1 MEPTRPVSD
10 VSHYL
15 GLFRRHWWVAL
26 LATGAGLAGGAVV
39 SNALPKVY
47 ESTTS
52 VLVQAVDQDVNAQG
66 AGEIAVSAAL
76 IDARDKGHKGDFP
89 GVRFVF
95 QRCPEFGLERDRG
108 AMARNREG
116 AFF

>member
-39 SNALPKVY
+39 SNALPKMY

-52 VLVQAVDQDVNAQG
+52 VLVQAVEAAPG
-66 AGEIAVSAAL
+66 ATQPPADAA
-76 IDARDKGHKGDFP
+76 AGTAPAAPAG
-89 GVRFVF
+89 
-95 QRCPEFGLERDRG
+95 
-108 AMARNREG
+108 N
-116 AFF
+116 